1 MIAGDRRARL
11 QLAAWLVL
19 AVGLASAAA
28 IYFSADEEVELSTSY
43 VVVIDPTAT
52 KTYVRE
58 LRRFGGQAAVLF
70 DEFNRWFAGL
80 WHGKALGITIAWISV
95 AVALMIFWIA
105 RRVPKQKS

>member
-1 MIAGDRRARL
+1 VNPKRLLVAAAIVLIAGL
-11 QLAAWLVL
+11 LT
-19 AVGLASAAA
+19 GAA
-28 IYFSADEEVELSTSY
+28 IYFSADEDAALSTSY
-43 VVVIDPTAT
+43 VVVIDPSVT

-95 AVALMIFWIA
+95 FIALLLFAIA
-105 RRVPKQKS
+105 RKSGPR